1 MSGGDNAV
9 LHNRLMIANNLVL
22 LAKEKCMISAP
33 LGGKNNLL
41 TSVMY
46 VDVKSNVLVFD
57 TSPSEK
63 MNELCVRSRRVQFS
77 AIFNGVKVA
86 FTCEKITRSR
96 YNGYDAFLTELPHSL
111 YWFDRRG
118 AFRVGITKMTPA
130 TCKITIPMPEEDA
143 KPENIANFKRL
154 TTIIRQQLLDKI
166 EKDLR
171 DELIDFEKA
180 YLKMPAEKRI
190 KAKLERDKLEKERE
204 QNPIIPDE
212 NLVSTIE
219 LCLTD
224 LSMGG
229 CALTNNSSDYS
240 SFLTPNTVYENCVLV
255 FPEYGQ
261 AEVNLEVMLQREIED
276 TDDKIF
282 KFHEFVGVKFIDST
296 QTAESSIFRY
306 IQAMDRVMKN
316 RKEF

>member
-1 MSGGDNAV
+1 MSGDNAV

-46 VDVKSNVLVFD
+46 VDVKSNALVLD

-77 AIFNGVKVA
+77 TVFNGVKVA
-86 FTCEKITRSR
+86 FTCEKITRTR

-118 AFRVGITKMTPA
+118 AFRVAITKMTPA
-130 TCKITIPMPEEDA
+130 TCKITIPTPEEDA
-143 KPENIANFKRL
+143 KPEHIASFNRITK
-154 TTIIRQQLLDKI
+154 IIRQQLLDKI
-166 EKDLR
+166 EKNLR
-171 DELIDFEKA
+171 DELINFEKD
-180 YLKMPAEKRI
+180 YIKMPAEKRI
-190 KAKLERDKLEKERE
+190 KAKLEREKLEKERE
-204 QNPIIPDE
+204 KNPIVPDE
-212 NLVSTIE
+212 NLVNVIE
-219 LCLTD
+219 MCLTD

-229 CALTNNSSDYS
+229 CALMNNSPDYS
-240 SFLTPNTVYENCVLV
+240 YFLTPNTVYENCVLV

-261 AEVNLEVMLQREIED
+261 AKVNLEVMLQREIED
-276 TDDKIF
+276 IDDKIF
-282 KFHEFVGVKFIDST
+282 KFHEFVGMKFIDST